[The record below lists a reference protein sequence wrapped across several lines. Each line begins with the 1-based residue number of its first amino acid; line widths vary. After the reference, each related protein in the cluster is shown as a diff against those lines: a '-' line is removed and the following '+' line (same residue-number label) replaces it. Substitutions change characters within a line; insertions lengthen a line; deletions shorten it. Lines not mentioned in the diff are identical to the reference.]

1 MPLVSLLPLFHDF
14 NRKYFNEA
22 LTIDSQ
28 PRVSVRWSDGRLR
41 KTAGFYRRIQK
52 FGMPDTAEIVLSRP
66 VLENLPLIATQST
79 LCHEMIHAWIDLV
92 LCVSEGHGPNFHAQM
107 VAINSAQKRF
117 VVSVR
122 HKFPTP
128 VQRHKW
134 WAVCP
139 SCGLRSP
146 YKRFVR
152 GAACRQCCNT
162 YNGGRWNSNFLL
174 IYEPASKE
182 G

>member
-1 MPLVSLLPLFHDF
+1 MPLVPLLPLFHDF
-14 NRKYFNEA
+14 NREYFNGT
-22 LTIDSQ
+22 LTLGSQ
-28 PRVSVRWSDGRLR
+28 PLVSVRWSDGRLR
-41 KTAGFYRRIQK
+41 KTAGFYRRTK
-52 FGMPDTAEIVLSRP
+52 CFAGPSRAEIVLSSP
-66 VLENLPLIATQST
+66 VLKNLPQIATEST

-92 LCVSEGHGPNFHAQM
+92 LRVSEAHGPNFHAQM

-122 HKFPTP
+122 HKFPIP
-128 VQRHKW
+128 VEPPKW

-139 SCGLRSP
+139 SCRLRFP
-146 YKRFVR
+146 YKRFIR

-162 YNGGRWNSNFLL
+162 YHGGHWHSSCLL
-174 IYEPASKE
+174 DFEPASKE